1 MACSPVLLVGLASGV
16 VALAISR
23 TRAFRPLR
31 DIVWPGH
38 EDEPPTPLPPGAR
51 GWAAYL
57 VTCYVCLGAWLAAGL
72 TALQGVP
79 GGLHPVVSW
88 GASWAVGAAFAA
100 AVDRLAGE

>member
-1 MACSPVLLVGLASGV
+1 MTWLPVGLASGV

-31 DIVWPGH
+31 EFVWPGH
-38 EDEPPTPLPPGAR
+38 EDEPPAPLPPGVR

-72 TALQGVP
+72 TALQGVDEGMVP
-79 GGLHPVVSW
+79 LVAWLAAWGVS
-88 GASWAVGAAFAA
+88 SLLAA
-100 AVDRLAGE
+100 AVDRMAGE